1 MAASI
6 SLTETETTETVE
18 PPASKAARPQWEFS
32 LPDAMPDSIELRELL
47 HEMALKNLIGPENGE
62 REEVDEGHVYE
73 HYLSGIVAPRNRK
86 FSPTEADELGDNEDA
101 PGDGPAEPTQ
111 PSVMTMFP
119 SSIGLTFTLPHEVE
133 ALEVTARFGH
143 YTRGESESGF
153 LGKSGEPKAVWKRRP
168 VESAR
173 LMPIVEGELASWKP
187 DAELPDVGVRGRARK
202 REKQW
207 IVTLFLVNNA
217 TEPKQESD
225 KAWLFQAS
233 LKVRGADGEAIF
245 RQHNTALDTQ
255 ATDQRAR
262 FERRQLAMLYRRCV
276 EFAAG
281 HNTSVHVER
290 DAMDTTRARCLETL
304 PIPRAE
310 VLRQD
315 PPATADIPGLDEQ
328 SLSMNWLAS
337 APRGEV
343 MSGLRALEAAYGQWI
358 EARRAEV
365 DDPAQGLEAFEDV
378 ARENLDICAEA
389 RERIAEG
396 IAVLASDDDA
406 WRAFQFANATMAAQR
421 VRTLY
426 TEARRRDEKAKL
438 TTFDKVENRRWR
450 PFQLAFILINLPS
463 LADLGHAD
471 RVGKRLAR
479 ADLLWFPT
487 GGGKT
492 EAYLGLTAF
501 TLAIRRLQGAVEGRE
516 GKYGV
521 AVLMRY
527 TLRLLTLQQFQR
539 AAALICACELERR
552 RDPQTWGDEPFRLG
566 LWVGAK
572 TTPNSTAASE
582 EAIKAARL
590 GDNRGGGTPAQLTN
604 CPWCGA
610 ELTLKDNFKM
620 DADRGRTLIQCS
632 NFEEGCD
639 FTQGRSGGEG
649 IPAVVVDE
657 EVYRLLPS
665 LLISTVD
672 KFAQMPWNGR
682 TAMLFGR
689 VTGRC
694 PRRGFVS
701 PEIDDAPSH
710 AAKGVLPAVRTQS
723 CGPLRPPDLI
733 IQDELHLISGP
744 LGTMV
749 GLYETAVDALC
760 SWTVAGQEVRPKVVA
775 STATIRNARAQ
786 MNALFLR
793 QVEVFPPPA
802 LDADD
807 NFFSRKRAS
816 SDAAPG
822 RLYVGVCAPGKRLK
836 VALIRVYA
844 AYMAAAQTL
853 RDRYG
858 ERADPYLTTVGYF
871 NSMRELGGMKR
882 LVDDDVKSRLRRM
895 DARGFGKR
903 QLNTT
908 IELTSR
914 RSAADIPKIL
924 DQMGTTFEDKVAPK
938 NVKVATKTKSYAP
951 IDVLLATNM
960 ISVGVD
966 VSRLGL
972 MIVAGQPKSSSEYI
986 QATSRVGRSKPGLVC
1001 TVFNWTRPRDLSHF
1015 EHFEHYH
1022 ATFYQH
1028 VEALSVTPF
1037 APRAQD
1043 RGLTALL
1050 VALIRLE
1057 NATFNANARAQE
1069 VNKAH
1074 AVVQDAVDQIAAR
1087 AESVTDDKAIG
1098 LSVRAEL
1105 LRRLDEWNHRILQAQ
1120 SSGAPLSYKRAKS
1133 GDAQPLL
1140 EMAGL
1145 GKWDH
1150 WTCLNSLRDVEP
1162 MCNLVWKDG
1171 GLDE

>member
-1 MAASI
+1 MSDAPIEAATSAAP
-6 SLTETETTETVE
+6 V
-18 PPASKAARPQWEFS
+18 SKAARPHWQFK
-32 LPDAMPDSIELRELL
+32 LPDALPNAIELRELL
-47 HEMALKNLIGPENGE
+47 HSMALKNLIGPENGE
-62 REEVDEGHVYE
+62 AEEVDEPHVYE

-86 FSPTEADELGDNEDA
+86 FSPNEADDLGDNESSPD
-101 PGDGPAEPTQ
+101 DGPIEPAQ

-119 SSIGLTFTLPHEVE
+119 SSIGLTFTLPHEIE
-133 ALEVTARFGH
+133 KLEVTAHFGH
-143 YTRGESESGF
+143 YTRGESATGF
-153 LGKSGEPKAVWKRRP
+153 LNRSGEPKPVWQRRG
-168 VESAR
+168 VETTQN
-173 LMPIVEGELASWKP
+173 IEICEGELKGFAP
-187 DAELPDVGVRGRARK
+187 DAELPEVRVRGRARK
-202 REKQW
+202 RAHQW
-207 IVTLFLVNNA
+207 IVTLFLVNNQ

-225 KAWLFQAS
+225 RAWLFQAG
-233 LKVRGADGEAIF
+233 LRVRDAQGKAIF
-245 RQHNTALDTQ
+245 RQHNAALETR
-255 ATDQRAR
+255 ATDIEAR
-262 FERRQLAMLYRRCV
+262 RERRQLAMLYRRCV

-281 HNTSVHVER
+281 HNTGVHVER
-290 DAMDTTRARCLETL
+290 DSADTTRASSLQTV

-315 PPATADIPGLDEQ
+315 PPATADIAGVEDEH
-328 SLSMNWLAS
+328 LSMNWLAS
-337 APRGEV
+337 APRPEV
-343 MSGLRALEAAYGQWI
+343 LKALRALEAAYADWI
-358 EARRAEV
+358 AARELEV
-365 DDPAQGLEAFEDV
+365 SDPTQGLENYEDV
-378 ARENLDICAEA
+378 ARDNLERCGDA
-389 RERIAEG
+389 RARIAQG
-396 IAVLASDDDA
+396 IAVLERDDNA
-406 WRAFQFANATMAAQR
+406 WQAFRFANTTMALQR
-421 VRTLY
+421 VRTMF
-426 TEARRRDEKAKL
+426 TEKRRRDPKAKL
-438 TTFDKVENRRWR
+438 ATYDKVENRRWR

-463 LADLGHAD
+463 LCDLEHED
-471 RVGKRLAR
+471 RVGKTMAR

-501 TLAIRRLQGAVEGRE
+501 TLAIRRLQGQVEGRD

-552 RDPQTWGDEPFRLG
+552 ANPRKWGDEPFRLG

-572 TTPNSTAASE
+572 TTPNSTSASE
-582 EAIKAARL
+582 DSIKAARM
-590 GDNRGGGTPAQLTN
+590 GDNRGGGGTPAQLTN
-604 CPWCGA
+604 CPWCGD
-610 ELTLKDNFKM
+610 ELTLDKNFVVKG
-620 DADRGRTLIQCS
+620 DIGRTLINCD
-632 NFEEGCD
+632 NFTDGCE
-639 FTQGRSGGEG
+639 FTAARSGGEG

-694 PRRGFVS
+694 PRHGFVS

-710 AAKGVLPAVRTQS
+710 AAKGQLAAVKTQS

-760 SWTVAGQEVRPKVVA
+760 SWKVNGKEVRPKVVA

-807 NFFSRKRAS
+807 NFFSRKRP
-816 SDAAPG
+816 SDSNAPG

-844 AYMAAAQTL
+844 AYMAAAQVL

-858 ERADPYLTTVGYF
+858 ALADPYLTTVGYF

-895 DARGFGKR
+895 DARGFGVR
-903 QLNTT
+903 HLNTVV
-908 IELTSR
+908 ELTSR
-914 RSAADIPKIL
+914 RSAVDIPQIL
-924 DQMGTTFEDKVAPK
+924 DQLGTTFEDKPDPK
-938 NVKVATKTKSYAP
+938 YVKVARTTKTYAP

-966 VSRLGL
+966 VPRLGL
-972 MIVAGQPKSSSEYI
+972 MMVAGQPKSSSEYI

-1001 TVFNWTRPRDLSHF
+1001 TVFNWTRPRDLSHY

-1022 ATFYQH
+1022 STFYQH

-1057 NATFNANARAQE
+1057 DASFNANARAQD
-1069 VNKAH
+1069 VTKAH
-1074 AVVQDAVDQIAAR
+1074 AVVQNAVDLIAAR
-1087 AESVTDDKAIG
+1087 AESVTDSAAIG
-1098 LSVRAEL
+1098 DSVRAEL
-1105 LRRLDEWNHRILQAQ
+1105 VRRLDEWSHRSLQAV
-1120 SSGAPLSYKRAKS
+1120 SSGAPLAYKRAK
-1133 GDAQPLL
+1133 GGAQQPLL